1 MRTPVLQEVKFEEKP
16 YDLFSSPV
24 WFADGVGI
32 LKRMAQLGIE
42 FEVYNRKMELLDHAR
57 RKTDVYKRQANCLSK
72 VLRWV
77 KK

>member
-1 MRTPVLQEVKFEEKP
+1 MKFEEKP

-24 WFADGVGI
+24 WFMEQVGI

-57 RKTDVYKRQANCLSK
+57 RKTTQK
-72 VLRWV
+72 VNLYWRKGSDTRV
-77 KK
+77 RGRHT